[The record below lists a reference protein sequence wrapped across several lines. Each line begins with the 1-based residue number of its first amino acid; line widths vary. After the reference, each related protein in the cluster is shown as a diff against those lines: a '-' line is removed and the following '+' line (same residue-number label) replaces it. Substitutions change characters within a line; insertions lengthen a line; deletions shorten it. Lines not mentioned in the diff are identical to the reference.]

1 MITNLSTAPVKCSH
15 CTLFNETNTVHMTK
29 NGAIQ
34 LHCKYLENSMTE
46 LSGSMADIFLLTY
59 SLSSALMTSQFTSI
73 SELKQAIVS
82 AWQQLLQAFTD
93 KSINEWRRR
102 LECVWYSRMGAISNI
117 CLTTN
122 LINCDFQ
129 KFPDWRKW
137 YYIVNA
143 FYLVL
148 ASITWKLSAFT
159 RYSGYIL
166 QVRWINL

>member
-1 MITNLSTAPVKCSH
+1 
-15 CTLFNETNTVHMTK
+15 
-29 NGAIQ
+29 
-34 LHCKYLENSMTE
+34 MTE

-117 CLTTN
+117 CLKTN

-129 KFPDWRKW
+129 KFP
-137 YYIVNA
+137 
-143 FYLVL
+143 
-148 ASITWKLSAFT
+148 
-159 RYSGYIL
+159 G
-166 QVRWINL
+166 